1 MSVCFTCLCNST
13 HRRPTGASAVYQ
25 NVSSFF
31 LGNWLLS
38 LAMNLIA
45 LMLTLSML
53 TRNYSV
59 TRPSSTSGT
68 ECHKFWLERMS
79 SYTRDCLWISWRLM
93 PLSALGVSAIMRY
106 INRRFTYLLTYSQAY
121 VERLVSLCGDLTA
134 RKRDRTRA
142 SLYRQV
148 FLKLNPHILHW
159 TYCTVNWSV
168 TCFWYC
174 RTAEDMLRRLRFWL
188 LLTYLVLSLVV
199 HINIQECQNQNENPA
214 KTVTKTKTKMI
225 HKTKKTLDTSLV
237 GSTW

>member
-1 MSVCFTCLCNST
+1 MKILMSVCFTCLCNST

-31 LGNWLLS
+31 LGNWLLF
-38 LAMNLIA
+38 LATNLIA

-79 SYTRDCLWISWRLM
+79 SYKRLS
-93 PLSALGVSAIMRY
+93 LDLVASHASQRIRGFGDSALYKSTFY
-106 INRRFTYLLTYSQAY
+106 LLTYLLTYSQAF
-121 VERLVSLCGDLTA
+121 ERLVSLCGDLTA
-134 RKRDRTRA
+134 RKQNRTRA

-148 FLKLNPHILHW
+148 FLKLNRHILHW

-174 RTAEDMLRRLRFWL
+174 RTAEDMLRRLRNIFDFYWL
-188 LLTYLVLSLVV
+188 T
-199 HINIQECQNQNENPA
+199 
-214 KTVTKTKTKMI
+214 
-225 HKTKKTLDTSLV
+225 
-237 GSTW
+237 